1 VEARGE
7 AGDMKNRK
15 TLVRNAM
22 IPDQRLKDFILE
34 VVNAPDRQVDG
45 SDDHLAQKY
54 RQFFPTRAPDIQLV
68 GEMLS
73 RLENPNHP
81 ASNDPF
87 DQKEAGEMLCRGVIC
102 GLRNGLRAVWRAEYD
117 DVAEWRIF
125 MLQLQVH
132 SRTNF
137 EDQRSRN
144 LYPPSPETPLELAVD
159 WVRKHLLMLRICRNP
174 ECTRPFFVAHRAQ
187 QRFCLECVSASQK
200 AHKRRWWR
208 KKKRLQEEP
217 EMEAGARIVLRKR
230 PGSASRVSERSLKT
244 FLQDIVNA
252 GEDNFDYILGVYAK
266 TGFLPLKTI
275 SERAFAAF
283 QRSELIPKDSIA
295 KELPLRIHQERREAL
310 RTLREGLRSIW
321 SADDGYTAP
330 WRLFTLQNRIYRSG
344 DPTKYDLGEEF
355 PPPADRIVHQ
365 AFGFLRQ
372 NFHFLRTCGNPGCK
386 TSPLF
391 IADKGKQAY
400 CSDLCGRWGQQKAKA
415 HWWEVEGPGWRKK
428 KRRQEKKG
436 RRIPRKTR

>member
-1 VEARGE
+1 
-7 AGDMKNRK
+7 MKGTK
-15 TLVRNAM
+15 TLVRNVK
-22 IPDQRLKDFILE
+22 IPDQVLKDFILE

-54 RQFFPTRAPDIQLV
+54 RQFFPTRDRDIQMIADV
-68 GEMLS
+68 FS
-73 RLENPNHP
+73 RFENSNNPRPND
-81 ASNDPF
+81 ARFQN
-87 DQKEAGEMLCRGVIC
+87 QARQMMCRVI
-102 GLRNGLRAVWRAEYD
+102 GSIRNGLRAVWLAGYD
-117 DVAEWRIF
+117 DVAEWRVW
-125 MLQLQVH
+125 MLQRETH
-132 SRTNF
+132 WGTNL
-137 EDQRSRN
+137 ENKQSGD
-144 LYPPSPETPLELAVD
+144 LYPPSPDTPIELAIN
-159 WVRKHLLMLRICRNP
+159 WVRENLWMLRVCRNP
-174 ECTRPFFVAHRAQ
+174 ECTRPLFVAHHTQ

-230 PGSASRVSERSLKT
+230 FGSASRVSERRLKT

-252 GEDNFDYILGVYAK
+252 GEDSFDYILGVYAEA
-266 TGFLPLKTI
+266 GFLPSKTI

-283 QRSELIPKDSIA
+283 QRDELIPKDSMA

-321 SADDGYTAP
+321 SADDGYTAR
-330 WRLFTLQNRIYRSG
+330 WRLFCLQNRIYRSG

-365 AFGFLRQ
+365 AFSFLRQ
-372 NFHFLRTCGNPGCK
+372 NLRFLRTCGNPACK
-386 TSPLF
+386 TLPLF

-428 KRRQEKKG
+428 KRQQEKKG
-436 RRIPRKTR
+436 RRTPRKTR

>member
-1 VEARGE
+1 
-7 AGDMKNRK
+7 MKGTK
-15 TLVRNAM
+15 TLVM
-22 IPDQRLKDFILE
+22 DIKFTDQQLKDFMLE

-45 SDDHLAQKY
+45 SDDYLVQKY
-54 RQFFPTRAPDIQLV
+54 RQFFPTRDPDIQLV

-73 RLENPNHP
+73 RFRNPNHP
-81 ASNDPF
+81 TSNDPF
-87 DQKEAGEMLCRGVIC
+87 DQKEAGEMLCRGVIG

-125 MLQLQVH
+125 MLQLQAH
-132 SRTNF
+132 WRTNF
-137 EDQRSRN
+137 EDQRSRDF
-144 LYPPSPETPLELAVD
+144 YPPSPDTPIELVVD
-159 WVRKHLLMLRICRNP
+159 WVRRHLLMLRICRNP
-174 ECTRPFFVAHRAQ
+174 ECTRPFFVAHLAQ

-230 PGSASRVSERSLKT
+230 PGTASRVSERRLKT

-252 GEDNFDYILGVYAK
+252 GEDSFDYILGVYAEA
-266 TGFLPLKTI
+266 GCLPSKTI

-283 QRSELIPKDSIA
+283 QGNELILTDSMA
-295 KELPLRIHQERREAL
+295 KELPLRIHQEKREAL

-321 SADDGYTAP
+321 SADDGYRAR
-330 WRLFTLQNRIYRSG
+330 WRLFSLQHKIYRSG
-344 DPTKYDLGEEF
+344 DPTNYDLGEEF

-372 NFHFLRTCGNPGCK
+372 NLRFLRTCGNPTCK

-428 KRRQEKKG
+428 KRRQEKMG
-436 RRIPRKTR
+436 RRTPRKR